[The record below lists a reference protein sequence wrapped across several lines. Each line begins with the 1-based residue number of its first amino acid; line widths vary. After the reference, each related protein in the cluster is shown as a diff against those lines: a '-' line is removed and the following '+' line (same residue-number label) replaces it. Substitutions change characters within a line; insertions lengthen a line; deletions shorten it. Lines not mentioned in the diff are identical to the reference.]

1 MMNISKVL
9 EILNNGEY
17 EKIEEVRCYSSKYCP
32 YSESSY
38 KVTLKEGGMIKITQ
52 VISFGVF
59 YRISLFVP
67 NEDKS
72 IKSWAFEK
80 RRKGWL
86 HRETVTDPL
95 FDDVHSIFKNMQCG
109 YIRKKANEHSKYF
122 PQ

>member
-17 EKIEEVRCYSSKYCP
+17 VKIEEKHMPSDLCL

-38 KVTLKEGGMIKITQ
+38 KVTLKEGGMIKITKI
-52 VISFGVF
+52 ISLGVF

-72 IKSWAFEK
+72 IKSWIFEK
-80 RRKGWL
+80 RKKGWL
-86 HRETVTDPL
+86 HRETVKDPL
-95 FDDVHSIFKNMQCG
+95 YDEVHSIFKKMH
-109 YIRKKANEHSKYF
+109 YDYSEKKANEHSKYF

>member
-1 MMNISKVL
+1 MMNIYKVL

-17 EKIEEVRCYSSKYCP
+17 EKIEKNHMPADLCP
-32 YSESSY
+32 YSETKY
-38 KVTLKEGGMIKITQ
+38 TVTLKEGGMIKITQ
-52 VISFGVF
+52 VISFGIF

-86 HRETVTDPL
+86 YRETVKDPL